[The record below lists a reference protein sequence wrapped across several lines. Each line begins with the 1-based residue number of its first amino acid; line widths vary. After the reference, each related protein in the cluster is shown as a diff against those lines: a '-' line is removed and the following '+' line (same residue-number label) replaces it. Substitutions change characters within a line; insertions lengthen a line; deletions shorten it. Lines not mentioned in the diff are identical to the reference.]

1 MSSKMSA
8 NTKIFIPKIFDL
20 NVDRSFFPEWQVFLE
35 KKSFK
40 QTKSKTFTFRGKH
53 YGTVVM

>member
-20 NVDRSFFPEWQVFLE
+20 NVDRIFFPEWQVFLE
-35 KKSFK
+35 KKSFLNK
-40 QTKSKTFTFRGKH
+40 QNLKLLLLGANT
-53 YGTVVM
+53 MEEW